1 VFGKND
7 CSVELKKLLKEG
19 ILKRGIRNR
28 EEAELKTS
36 NIWLIRLL
44 KMVDLLILIG
54 NCLHKKL

>member
-1 VFGKND
+1 LFGKND

-28 EEAELKTS
+28 EEAELKRS

-44 KMVDLLILIG
+44 KMVELLILIG
-54 NCLHKKL
+54 NCLYKKL

>member
-28 EEAELKTS
+28 EETELKRS

-44 KMVDLLILIG
+44 KMVDLLILIA
-54 NCLHKKL
+54 NCLYKKF

>member
-28 EEAELKTS
+28 EETELKRS

-54 NCLHKKL
+54 NCLYKKL